1 MWKVYRYAEKDIV
14 DMDGYIIYPKGTW
27 YLVASAWDLDA
38 ITSIV
43 KHEIYLYN
51 CSCQEGDANPKF
63 KILSDFD
70 DDLED

>member
-14 DMDGYIIYPKGTW
+14 DMDGYIVYPKGTW
-27 YLVASAWDLDA
+27 YLVASDWNLDTV
-38 ITSIV
+38 TSII

>member
-14 DMDGYIIYPKGTW
+14 DMDGYIIYQKGTW
-27 YLVASAWDLDA
+27 YLVASDWNLDT